1 MAGTPNNFSLRAPE
15 GFLQAWASPEK
26 QEEAVSPFMSKL
38 LMSYITTSTKV
49 ENLSK
54 SLNKGT
60 SRSHH
65 KKKIWPG
72 GHCYGQIWREIWHAQ
87 LPRPSLGQFWSMLCI
102 ILSSVPSRNESQL
115 PQQGFTHKQM
125 ARINF
130 LFHFP
135 HPSACACW
143 DYLQNITCI
152 QVLALWT
159 ASGKIQIKGIQGFYS
174 A

>member
-1 MAGTPNNFSLRAPE
+1 MQRLRVTWWPKVEGNHQRKCPVRILGQCWLSLGPQMGLMAGTPNNFSLRAPE

-87 LPRPSLGQFWSMLCI
+87 LPWPSLGQFWSMLCI

-115 PQQGFTHKQM
+115 PT
-125 ARINF
+125 ARI
-130 LFHFP
+130 H
-135 HPSACACW
+135 S
-143 DYLQNITCI
+143 
-152 QVLALWT
+152 
-159 ASGKIQIKGIQGFYS
+159 
-174 A
+174 